1 MSAERW
7 SNSRV
12 CAGLHSAPVRRSFD
26 KEIGATRVVVV
37 IFSPCRSLGD
47 ALGIRG
53 IRSGGLLRSCCQN
66 EFKEPEK
73 IAHLRASDDKGRQ
86 QSQSKIVGAI
96 DEQAALHGLA
106 DERHALHG
114 EFDADHQAFA
124 ANFADEAELGS
135 KLREELECNG
145 TSQRAA
151 AESGAVHPWRDAR
164 GDLLRGENGAER
176 KSGGERLGDQ
186 NNVRLR
192 GEFLI
197 GEVTAG
203 APESALNFIGDQES
217 AVLRGKR
224 ASSIPEKFA
233 DRIDPAFALYGF
245 QKDATHGVV
254 KFRLEIGDVVETHE
268 LSAGNNRREWQPV
281 LFRGSNAD
289 GAESAPMKGV
299 FQGQK
304 TVLLRGCASG
314 LVRVASEEARKLH
327 CPVNGFRA
335 AVRKKD
341 AVHPGPSGEFARQ
354 RALIGVVIEIREVN
368 GAGSFSADYFHD
380 ARVRVPERIYG
391 DAAEKIE
398 VLLASGIIDIGA
410 AAVSHDHRL
419 ALVGGQKE
427 LLGIE

>member
-53 IRSGGLLRSCCQN
+53 IRSGGLLRSCRQN

-73 IAHLRASDDKGRQ
+73 IAHLRATDDKGRQ
-86 QSQSKIVGAI
+86 QSHSKIVGAI

-124 ANFADEAELGS
+124 ANFADEAELGG
-135 KLREELECNG
+135 KLREALTQLRAAHANIFEEFFVRDDPEELECNG

-192 GEFLI
+192 GKFLI

-281 LFRGSNAD
+281 LFRGSDAD

-335 AVRKKD
+335 AVRKKEI
-341 AVHPGPSGEFARQ
+341 G
-354 RALIGVVIEIREVN
+354 RASCRE
-368 GAGSFSADYFHD
+368 
-380 ARVRVPERIYG
+380 RV
-391 DAAEKIE
+391 
-398 VLLASGIIDIGA
+398 DI
-410 AAVSHDHRL
+410 S
-419 ALVGGQKE
+419 
-427 LLGIE
+427 